1 MLKLLK
7 EHAAR
12 ASLSVLLLT
21 GQLIKGQLHG
31 ALSTPGWNLTLL
43 TVLKFFRLHG
53 RFQPRGLKCC
63 P

>member
-21 GQLIKGQLHG
+21 GQLG
-31 ALSTPGWNLTLL
+31 ANYME
-43 TVLKFFRLHG
+43 H
-53 RFQPRGLKCC
+53 FQPRGRT
-63 P
+63 